1 MVKYKKKFVIVLT
14 LCVFAGFY
22 IYSHNGKTENR
33 IYEYYELGNSG
44 FIERLERKGSI
55 GSNKLT
61 LKKDMNIEYKDID
74 ISNFVMNKIEPD
86 NLVFSLIDK
95 INLFCKKELCKTY
108 DYKSKSRIGDLEIYH
123 YSNNLNASVYNKDLI
138 YFTIP
143 DEDNRPSKCLY
154 TVIDTNGGKS
164 CKGLDERYYYD
175 KYSKLIDKLV
185 AGHDVEIVYKFDR
198 LGQTFNYL
206 VTFKYGGLPSTIKWF
221 LDFGPNGIFSFVGT
235 NYKTDIANNFK
246 NISLKKS
253 LEYYN
258 KNIPGYRLLPEF
270 KRGEMGK
277 LNLNEKKETTI
288 KKIGKVIRFYTDF
301 DGKIYLLPFYEL
313 TTTNGI
319 YLLLASEKV

>member
-108 DYKSKSRIGDLEIYH
+108 DYKSKRSATSY
-123 YSNNLNASVYNKDLI
+123 
-138 YFTIP
+138 
-143 DEDNRPSKCLY
+143 
-154 TVIDTNGGKS
+154 
-164 CKGLDERYYYD
+164 
-175 KYSKLIDKLV
+175 
-185 AGHDVEIVYKFDR
+185 
-198 LGQTFNYL
+198 
-206 VTFKYGGLPSTIKWF
+206 
-221 LDFGPNGIFSFVGT
+221 
-235 NYKTDIANNFK
+235 
-246 NISLKKS
+246 
-253 LEYYN
+253 
-258 KNIPGYRLLPEF
+258 
-270 KRGEMGK
+270 
-277 LNLNEKKETTI
+277 
-288 KKIGKVIRFYTDF
+288 
-301 DGKIYLLPFYEL
+301 
-313 TTTNGI
+313 
-319 YLLLASEKV
+319 